1 MRPPMVAANRRKVR
15 NAVRN
20 PPVTNAKA
28 WQAGSASAF
37 WTTWTFLEFVPS
49 IDIRVW

>member
-1 MRPPMVAANRRKVR
+1 MVAANKRKVR

-28 WQAGSASAF
+28 ETVARKGATQPMP
-37 WTTWTFLEFVPS
+37 TTTYP
-49 IDIRVW
+49 